1 MASPSWFPHDDKKS
15 TSHDRNLATA
25 EWYLDYS
32 RYVQLKALSGR
43 TVKSY
48 LGWVGQISDHYP
60 KAEPPELEADQVLDF
75 LLHLQNERKL
85 AASTLNQSV
94 CALRSFYRDHLRKPW
109 RIWSEISIKRV
120 EPLPHVLTR
129 GEVAKLLATFR
140 DGRYRAY
147 FTLVYQCGLRMSEA
161 LNIRPKDIDSRR
173 NVLRI
178 IHTKGGKPREVPL
191 SPALIDRLRVF
202 WKWHG
207 NRHWLF
213 PACGRGWKSSGGTLR
228 QALHNSK
235 KPMSASSVQA
245 AMRVAKYE
253 CGLMKHHEKVCIH
266 TLRHSY
272 ATHMLEAGTSV
283 RQVAAYLGHTTLK
296 PTMVY
301 LHLTEVS
308 EEKARAA
315 LATLPGV

>member
-1 MASPSWFPHDDKKS
+1 M
-15 TSHDRNLATA
+15 
-25 EWYLDYS
+25 
-32 RYVQLKALSGR
+32 
-43 TVKSY
+43 
-48 LGWVGQISDHYP
+48 
-60 KAEPPELEADQVLDF
+60 
-75 LLHLQNERKL
+75 
-85 AASTLNQSV
+85 NQSV
-94 CALRSFYRDHLRKPW
+94 CALRTLYRDHLDKPW
-109 RIWSEISIKRV
+109 RIWSEIKIKRV
-120 EPLPHVLTR
+120 DPLPHVLIR
-129 GEVAKLLATFR
+129 GEVAKLLGTFR

-178 IHTKGGKPREVPL
+178 IHTKGGKVREVPL
-191 SPALIDRLRVF
+191 SPALIDRLRTF
-202 WKWHG
+202 WKWHR
-207 NRHWLF
+207 NPDWLF
-213 PACGRGWKSSGGTLR
+213 PACGRGWKSSGGTLS